1 MKTIDFKEMGVR
13 ELEGA
18 DVVKTD
24 GGVVVSQVTLA
35 WLRALVTYVNYSMD
49 TGGAYVTHHAQ

>member
-13 ELEGA
+13 EL
-18 DVVKTD
+18 DRSDLNDTD
-24 GGVVVSQVTLA
+24 GGIVPIPSA
-35 WLRALVTYVNYSMD
+35 WLNALVTYIKYSMD